1 MALGRINATTRFCFG
16 CSGAALAMLDIVR
29 AQQVARVWRVG
40 YVGIEPRDRVQYLID
55 VFSKKLAEFGYQ
67 QGRNIDLTEHLAEA
81 RIEKIE
87 RASCSGGQ
95 SRTHDHSF

>member
-55 VFSKKLAEFGYQ
+55 AFSKKLAEFGYQ
-67 QGRNIDLTEHLAEA
+67 QGRNIDLTEHLGPVQELSLRTEA
-81 RIEKIE
+81 
-87 RASCSGGQ
+87 CGLMV
-95 SRTHDHSF
+95 